1 MKDAQIEQIN
11 REYEEY
17 CSSQTKRNHALPFV
31 IWLKYKKLEFFNT
44 LKSLPFLEA

>member
-31 IWLKYKKLEFFNT
+31 IWLKYKRKIDPEQYCEVE
-44 LKSLPFLEA
+44 K